1 MGQNKGCIA
10 ALFYG
15 LSLLIVFAAAGS
27 LGCSEQEGSQSDAS
41 TQGTGSVN
49 MTLKV
54 FEGMMGRKLLSERIR
69 PIKVANEAEWESD
82 SSDRSIGHTWSGYRG
97 FRLEY
102 HWPADVLKGEAPIVP
117 GVYVKSESPPE
128 RSWAYEISQAGGQ
141 PTWVVLEKGIVIH
154 VFDVDDAAGNGRD
167 QALES
172 AQSWLD
178 RRVAA
183 GIAQYVQKVR

>member
-1 MGQNKGCIA
+1 MGQDKGSIA
-10 ALFYG
+10 ALYG
-15 LSLLIVFAAAGS
+15 LSLLMVFAAAGS
-27 LGCSEQEGSQSDAS
+27 LGCSEQEGPQSDAS

-54 FEGMMGRKLLSERIR
+54 FEGMKGRKLLSERIR
-69 PIKVANEAEWESD
+69 PIRVASEATWESD
-82 SSDRSIGHTWSGYRG
+82 SSDRSIGHTWSGYRD

-117 GVYVKSESPPE
+117 GVYVKPESPPE
-128 RSWAYEISQAGGQ
+128 RSWAFEISRAGGQ
-141 PTWVVLEKGIVIH
+141 PTWVVLEKDIVIH

-167 QALES
+167 QAVANVEP
-172 AQSWLD
+172 WLD

-183 GIAQYVQKVR
+183 GVAQYVQKAR